1 MEISWGLCS
10 FAFPVKAQSY
20 EENHCRQFVHSSLS
34 GSPQLLVVPQ
44 FPTVSWIPGAYH
56 CIPLPSGRCLE
67 ALIAIQLPSCPTCR
81 RAQAQIISQC
91 IWEKLWVLGA
101 VQKHGFSLGGGGCG
115 FHQICYCRCGDALS
129 FIHQL
134 HKSEGGKSWSGREGR
149 PELCERWEHR
159 SCKQSTERRGSELT
173 LMSFLF
179 HLGRAGPSWFARPT
193 GKYFLVDV
201 DVLILLRGTQCRS

>member
-10 FAFPVKAQSY
+10 FAFPVKVQSY
-20 EENHCRQFVHSSLS
+20 EENHCRQFIHSSLS

-115 FHQICYCRCGDALS
+115 FHQICYSRCGDALS
-129 FIHQL
+129 FIQSISFIRVRVVNL
-134 HKSEGGKSWSGREGR
+134 GVGVKGDLSSVRGGNTALANSQQKGEVRN
-149 PELCERWEHR
+149 
-159 SCKQSTERRGSELT
+159 
-173 LMSFLF
+173 
-179 HLGRAGPSWFARPT
+179 
-193 GKYFLVDV
+193 
-201 DVLILLRGTQCRS
+201 